1 MQQARRSTRLATL
14 PTIDYYAKHTYEK
27 TTNRVVKRTKH
38 AATVTAKRKKIP
50 PKDTK
55 QPKDHHRTNE
65 VVETGPTAMVEGVVV
80 RTFSMEEAVGHLRKV
95 DPQLGK
101 FMTDKEIANF
111 VQRVQN
117 ADSSNPFRELATS
130 IIYQQIGGNVAKI
143 LGERFVKLF
152 DPPKDH
158 HPRWFP
164 TPEMVWEK
172 PVETLKTA
180 GLSTRKAEYIRG
192 LAEKF
197 INKTITME
205 LLSTLSDE
213 ELSKLL
219 CSVRGIGPW
228 TVDMYLML
236 NLGHPDI
243 LPVTDLGVRKG
254 VALHFGLKEKLPTP
268 KQMQELTEHWRP
280 YRSVGSWFMWKKVD
294 VETWADV

>member
-1 MQQARRSTRLATL
+1 MPIHRIRSGKSFPYQKWYMHLGCL
-14 PTIDYYAKHTYEK
+14 
-27 TTNRVVKRTKH
+27 
-38 AATVTAKRKKIP
+38 
-50 PKDTK
+50 
-55 QPKDHHRTNE
+55 
-65 VVETGPTAMVEGVVV
+65 
-80 RTFSMEEAVGHLRKV
+80 TFGIIIIKS
-95 DPQLGK
+95 
-101 FMTDKEIANF
+101 
-111 VQRVQN
+111 
-117 ADSSNPFRELATS
+117 ELATS

-219 CSVRGIGPW
+219 CSVRGIGP
-228 TVDMYLML
+228 V
-236 NLGHPDI
+236 NH
-243 LPVTDLGVRKG
+243 
-254 VALHFGLKEKLPTP
+254 H
-268 KQMQELTEHWRP
+268 
-280 YRSVGSWFMWKKVD
+280 
-294 VETWADV
+294 

>member
-1 MQQARRSTRLATL
+1 MV
-14 PTIDYYAKHTYEK
+14 YAFGLLS
-27 TTNRVVKRTKH
+27 
-38 AATVTAKRKKIP
+38 
-50 PKDTK
+50 DFF
-55 QPKDHHRTNE
+55 
-65 VVETGPTAMVEGVVV
+65 G
-80 RTFSMEEAVGHLRKV
+80 
-95 DPQLGK
+95 
-101 FMTDKEIANF
+101 
-111 VQRVQN
+111 
-117 ADSSNPFRELATS
+117 SSSKSELATS

-219 CSVRGIGPW
+219 CSVRGIGPVNHQS
-228 TVDMYLML
+228 TLSCGKTIDAKY
-236 NLGHPDI
+236 HI
-243 LPVTDLGVRKG
+243 
-254 VALHFGLKEKLPTP
+254 
-268 KQMQELTEHWRP
+268 
-280 YRSVGSWFMWKKVD
+280 
-294 VETWADV
+294 